1 MSTVVVQDLEQF
13 PRVEL
18 VNYYCP
24 GGFHPVHLNDT
35 FKNGQYRVINKLGY
49 GSYGTVWL
57 VYDTIL
63 KRYASLKILAAEV
76 SDSYSEITVIQHL
89 QQHATGSGKEYVV
102 EIFDFFQHTG
112 PNGLHHCIVMEVL
125 GPPISSDIEKI
136 YPDEAFPIE
145 VAKRISAQISH
156 GLAYIHTAGIVH
168 GDLHMSNILLHS
180 PIISSWTSDSDFEK
194 YFGRPRQRPLT
205 LLGTDELAAPSPH
218 IPSYLVFVNN
228 RNSLLKLCLSD
239 PTQIHV
245 KICDFGEAFIPT
257 MQLTPLPPRGIPIF
271 YAAPEVIFGD
281 PSGLPADI
289 WALAVLICYI
299 IEGGFIFS
307 SYRGIRKE
315 VIKSMVL
322 TLGKLPERWW
332 FSWEERSEWFNED
345 GEWWKNGVKIFPKS
359 NGSGGKPKGGGGE
372 IATLNEITRRMIKYD
387 PKERASIDEVI
398 EWMNQNGW
406 FVN

>member
-1 MSTVVVQDLEQF
+1 MSTIVAQDLEQF
-13 PRVEL
+13 PCVEL

-35 FKNGQYRVINKLGY
+35 FKNGRYRVVNKLGY
-49 GSYGTVWL
+49 GTYGTVWL

-63 KRYASLKILAAEV
+63 KQYSSLKILAAEV
-76 SDSYSEITVIQHL
+76 SDSHSEIAVIPHL

-102 EIFDFFQHTG
+102 EVFDVFQHTG
-112 PNGLHHCIVMEVL
+112 PNGLHHCVVMEVL
-125 GPPISSDIEKI
+125 GPPISSDIEEI
-136 YPDEAFPIE
+136 YPNEVFPIE
-145 VAKRISAQISH
+145 VAKRISAQIAH

-168 GDLHMSNILLHS
+168 GDLHMSNVLFHS
-180 PIISSWTSDSDFEK
+180 PIISSWTSDNDFEK
-194 YFGRPRQRPLT
+194 YLGSPTQGPLT
-205 LLGTDELAAPSPH
+205 LRGSDELAAPSPH
-218 IPSYLVFVNN
+218 IPSYLVFVNHPYF
-228 RNSLLKLCLSD
+228 LLKLCLSD

-257 MQLTPLPPRGIPIF
+257 MQLTSLPSRVIPIF

-281 PSGLPADI
+281 PTGLPADI
-289 WALAVLICYI
+289 WALAVLIRYI
-299 IEGGFIFS
+299 TSGVFLFS
-307 SYRGIRKE
+307 SLHGIPEE

-332 FSWEERSEWFNED
+332 SRWEERSEWFNEG
-345 GEWWKNGVKIFPKS
+345 GEWWEDGVKIFPKS
-359 NGSGGKPKGGGGE
+359 NGSRGKPKGGRGE
-372 IATLNEITRRMIKYD
+372 MAKLNKIIKRMVRYD
-387 PKERASIDEVI
+387 PEERVSIDEVI